1 MGDQPAAQ
9 DRKNNA
15 PLKDFVRV
23 AARTYARKPR
33 LKAKEIA
40 LIHDDASTHP
50 TALGGSQRGM
60 NVKVFAN
67 APPPRRRA
75 KWPTRRGGGPSQ
87 MRHTKRLGEHPAA
100 LRASCVGR

>member
-9 DRKNNA
+9 DRKNNP
-15 PLKDFVRV
+15 PLKDFARV
-23 AARTYARKPR
+23 AARTYARNPR
-33 LKAKEIA
+33 LNAKEIA

-50 TALGGSQRGM
+50 TALGGSRRGM

-67 APPPRRRA
+67 APPRRRA
-75 KWPTRRGGGPSQ
+75 KWPTRHGGGPSL

-100 LRASCVGR
+100 LRALCVGR